1 MEAKQNF
8 RAAFNGFNREDVVR
22 YIEYLNSKHAAEI
35 TQLRSEIQFL
45 STKEENE
52 PAVVETVPEDTAPLA
67 EKIAQQEAQIAA
79 FSGRCESLE
88 AETAAL
94 KAEKEQLAAEKAQL
108 EEQLNALR
116 QENETHKARI
126 ADELEA
132 YRRAERMERLA
143 NERAEQLCQQVN
155 GVLADTTVQ
164 VENASNMVSDL
175 SDRVMGQLMELQ
187 TAVTGTKQI
196 LRDATAT
203 LYTIRPTAENE

>member
-8 RAAFNGFNREDVVR
+8 RSAFNGFNREDVVR

-45 STKEENE
+45 TTKEE
-52 PAVVETVPEDTAPLA
+52 PAPVEAVQEDTTPLT
-67 EKIAQQEAQIAA
+67 EKIEAQEAQI
-79 FSGRCESLE
+79 SEISSRCEALE
-88 AETAAL
+88 AEIAAL
-94 KAEKEQLAAEKAQL
+94 KAEKEQLSAEKAEL
-108 EEQLNALR
+108 EEQLNTLR
-116 QENETHKARI
+116 QENEAHKARI

-155 GVLADTTVQ
+155 GVLADTTAK
-164 VENASNMVSDL
+164 VENASNLVSDL

-187 TAVTGTKQI
+187 TAVTGSKQI

>member
-8 RAAFNGFNREDVVR
+8 RSAFNGFNREDVVR
-22 YIEYLNSKHAAEI
+22 YIEFLNSKHAAEI

-45 STKEENE
+45 STKEEE
-52 PAVVETVPEDTAPLA
+52 PAVVETVQEDTAPLT
-67 EKIAQQEAQIAA
+67 ERIAQQEAQISEV
-79 FSGRCESLE
+79 SGRCGALE
-88 AETAAL
+88 EEVAAL
-94 KAEKEQLAAEKAQL
+94 KAEKEQLAAEKAEL
-108 EEQLNALR
+108 EEQLAALR
-116 QENETHKARI
+116 QENEAHKARI

-155 GVLADTTVQ
+155 GVLADTTVK
-164 VENASNMVSDL
+164 VENASNLVSDL

>member
-8 RAAFNGFNREDVVR
+8 RSAFNGFNREDVVR

-45 STKEENE
+45 STKEEE
-52 PAVVETVPEDTAPLA
+52 PAAPETVQEDTAPLTA
-67 EKIAQQEAQIAA
+67 KIAEQEAQISE
-79 FSGRCESLE
+79 FSGRCEALE

-94 KAEKEQLAAEKAQL
+94 KAEKEQLSAEKAEL

-116 QENETHKARI
+116 QENEAHKARI

-155 GVLADTTVQ
+155 GVLADTTVK
-164 VENASNMVSDL
+164 VENASNLVSDL

>member
-8 RAAFNGFNREDVVR
+8 RSAFNGFNREDVVR
-22 YIEYLNSKHAAEI
+22 YIEFLNSKHAAEI

-45 STKEENE
+45 STKEEE
-52 PAVVETVPEDTAPLA
+52 PAVVETVQEDTAPLT
-67 EKIAQQEAQIAA
+67 ERIAQQEAQISEV
-79 FSGRCESLE
+79 SGRCGALE
-88 AETAAL
+88 EEVAAL
-94 KAEKEQLAAEKAQL
+94 KAEKEQLVAEKAEL
-108 EEQLNALR
+108 EEQLAALR
-116 QENETHKARI
+116 QENEAHKARI

-155 GVLADTTVQ
+155 GVLADTTVK
-164 VENASNMVSDL
+164 VENASNLVSDL

>member
-8 RAAFNGFNREDVVR
+8 RSAFNGFNREDVVR
-22 YIEYLNSKHAAEI
+22 YIEFLNSKHAAEI

-45 STKEENE
+45 STKEEE
-52 PAVVETVPEDTAPLA
+52 PAVVETVQEDTAPLT
-67 EKIAQQEAQIAA
+67 EKIAEQETQISE
-79 FSGRCESLE
+79 FSGRCEALE
-88 AETAAL
+88 EEVAAL
-94 KAEKEQLAAEKAQL
+94 KAEKEQLAAEKAEL
-108 EEQLNALR
+108 EEQLHALR

-155 GVLADTTVQ
+155 GVLADTTVK
-164 VENASNMVSDL
+164 VENASNLVSDL

>member
-8 RAAFNGFNREDVVR
+8 RSAFNGFNREDVVR
-22 YIEYLNSKHAAEI
+22 YIEFLNSKHAAEI

-45 STKEENE
+45 STKEEK
-52 PAVVETVPEDTAPLA
+52 PAVVETVQEDTAPLT
-67 EKIAQQEAQIAA
+67 ERIAQQEAQISEV
-79 FSGRCESLE
+79 SGRCGALE
-88 AETAAL
+88 EEVSAL
-94 KAEKEQLAAEKAQL
+94 KAEKEQLVAEKAEL
-108 EEQLNALR
+108 EEQLAALR
-116 QENETHKARI
+116 QENEAHKARI

-155 GVLADTTVQ
+155 GVLADTTVK
-164 VENASNMVSDL
+164 VENASNLVSDL

>member
-8 RAAFNGFNREDVVR
+8 RSAFNGFNREDVVR
-22 YIEYLNSKHAAEI
+22 YIEFLNSKHAAEI

-45 STKEENE
+45 STKEEE
-52 PAVVETVPEDTAPLA
+52 PAVVETVQEDPAPLT
-67 EKIAQQEAQIAA
+67 ERIAQQEAQISEV
-79 FSGRCESLE
+79 SGRCGALE
-88 AETAAL
+88 EEVSAL
-94 KAEKEQLAAEKAQL
+94 KAEKEQLVAEKAEL
-108 EEQLNALR
+108 EEQLAALR
-116 QENETHKARI
+116 QENEAHKARI

-155 GVLADTTVQ
+155 GVLADTTVK
-164 VENASNMVSDL
+164 VENASNLVSDL

-203 LYTIRPTAENE
+203 LDTIRPTAENE

>member
-8 RAAFNGFNREDVVR
+8 RSAFNGFNREDVVR

-45 STKEENE
+45 STKEEE
-52 PAVVETVPEDTAPLA
+52 PAAPETVQEDTAPLT
-67 EKIAQQEAQIAA
+67 EKIAEQEAQISE
-79 FSGRCESLE
+79 FSGRCEALE

-94 KAEKEQLAAEKAQL
+94 KAAKEQLSAEKAEL

-116 QENETHKARI
+116 QENEAHKARI

-155 GVLADTTVQ
+155 GVLADTTVK
-164 VENASNMVSDL
+164 VENASNLVSDL

>member
-8 RAAFNGFNREDVVR
+8 RSAFNGFNREDVVR
-22 YIEYLNSKHAAEI
+22 YIEFLNSKHAAEI

-45 STKEENE
+45 STREEE
-52 PAVVETVPEDTAPLA
+52 PAVVETVQEDTTPLTV
-67 EKIAQQEAQIAA
+67 KIAEQEAQISE
-79 FSGRCESLE
+79 FSGRCEALE
-88 AETAAL
+88 AELAAL
-94 KAEKEQLAAEKAQL
+94 KAEKEQISAEKAEL

-116 QENETHKARI
+116 QENEAHKARI

-143 NERAEQLCQQVN
+143 NERAEQLFQQVN
-155 GVLADTTVQ
+155 GVLGDTTVK
-164 VENASNMVSDL
+164 VENASNLVADL

>member
-8 RAAFNGFNREDVVR
+8 RSAFNGFNREDVVR

-45 STKEENE
+45 STKEEE
-52 PAVVETVPEDTAPLA
+52 PAVVETVQEDTAPLT
-67 EKIAQQEAQIAA
+67 EKIAEQEAQIAE
-79 FSGRCESLE
+79 FSGRCKALE
-88 AETAAL
+88 EELAAL
-94 KAEKEQLAAEKAQL
+94 KAEKEDLAAGKAEL
-108 EEQLNALR
+108 EEQLNTLR
-116 QENETHKARI
+116 QENEAHKARI

-155 GVLADTTVQ
+155 GVLADTTVK
-164 VENASNMVSDL
+164 VENASNLVSDL

-187 TAVTGTKQI
+187 TAVTGSKQI